1 MSGESIST
9 QPTLVPRRNR
19 RVLWALLAVL
29 ALALVAVGGVSR
41 FAARRDAQ
49 TSRTAIV
56 RSGTSPSKMGS
67 LVANPRPL
75 TDFTLTDAD
84 GQPFALSALRGK
96 PTLLFFGFTQCPDL
110 CPTTLAE
117 FKGARRPLGADAN
130 KLQLVFISVDPE
142 HDTNAI
148 IKSYLA
154 AFDPSIIGLRGDD
167 ATLAPIAPEY
177 DLTYAKQPLP
187 SGGYTVAHTA
197 TAFLIDAQGQ
207 LRVVYPYGVP
217 ASALAQDART
227 FFTQP

>member
-9 QPTLVPRRNR
+9 QPVLAPRRNR
-19 RVLWALLAVL
+19 RVLWAILGVIVL
-29 ALALVAVGGVSR
+29 AIIAVGGFSL
-41 FAARRDAQ
+41 FEARHDAQ
-49 TSRTAIV
+49 ASRPTLTLGSA
-56 RSGTSPSKMGS
+56 SPSGAGS
-67 LVANPRPL
+67 LVANPHPL

-84 GQPFALSALRGK
+84 GQAFTLHQLRGK

-117 FKGARRPLGADAN
+117 FKGARRALGADAD
-130 KLQLVFISVDPE
+130 KLQLVFVSVDPAR
-142 HDTNAI
+142 DTNAVL
-148 IKSYLA
+148 KRYLA

-177 DLTYAKQPLP
+177 DLTYAKQSLP